1 MITKRVGKIK
11 STDMKDASLVT
22 RIEKIYDE
30 KKDEKKDE
38 NVSTGLLLFDVN
50 KASGKAFRLVHDGT
64 KAFII
69 EGDENTVTET
79 ILEIEEFVTEKEALK
94 RVDELGLE
102 YAKPE
107 NPPELVVGE

>member
-11 STDMKDASLVT
+11 STDIKDASLIT
-22 RIEKIYDE
+22 KIEKVY
-30 KKDEKKDE
+30 DEKKDE
-38 NVSTGLLLFDVN
+38 NVPTGLLLFDVN

-79 ILEIEEFVTEKEALK
+79 ILEIEEFATEKEALK

-102 YAKPE
+102 YEAPE
-107 NPPELVVGE
+107 ELI